1 MKADNP
7 ISMTPLSLQ
16 NRRARQRGTALIE
29 FAFVLP
35 FLIVLTLCVVD
46 MSRAF
51 WVKNVVT
58 QAAREGARWLAA
70 HPTTDVANVQARAAE
85 VLTGANLTIKTC
97 TITAVG
103 ATHKKVTV
111 SSDFNWLFLGLFS
124 WVGNAFT
131 NPVTLSGACTMYM
144 EL

>member
-1 MKADNP
+1 
-7 ISMTPLSLQ
+7 MTAPFPKPG
-16 NRRARQRGTALIE
+16 RRRQRGTALIE

-35 FLIVLTLCVVD
+35 FLIVLTLAVVD
-46 MSRAF
+46 VSRAF

-70 HPTTDVANVQARAAE
+70 HPTADLASVQNRAAE
-85 VLTGANLTIKTC
+85 VLTGSNLTIKTC
-97 TITAVG
+97 SVTAVG

-124 WVGNAFT
+124 WVGNTFS

>member
-1 MKADNP
+1 MTADNP
-7 ISMTPLSLQ
+7 NSMTRTSL
-16 NRRARQRGTALIE
+16 NGGRTRQRGTALIE

-35 FLIVLTLCVVD
+35 FLIVLTLGVVD

-70 HPTTDVANVQARAAE
+70 HPTTDVANVQARAAQ
-85 VLTGANLTIKTC
+85 VLTGANLTLKTC
-97 TITAVG
+97 TITEVG
-103 ATHKKVTV
+103 TTHKKVTV

-124 WVGNAFT
+124 WVGNTFT